1 MKICVIGTGTM
12 GSGIVQSFAQAG
24 IPVVMK
30 SRSDASNEKA
40 LARISNQ
47 LTDDELRAKCTYEI
61 DNSGSKSIE
70 AQITEIISKIK
81 SKNN

>member
-40 LARISNQ
+40 LAVISP
-47 LTDDELRAKCTYEI
+47 
-61 DNSGSKSIE
+61 
-70 AQITEIISKIK
+70 AQ
-81 SKNN
+81 N

>member
-40 LARISNQ
+40 LARISKS
-47 LTDDELRAKCTYEI
+47 LAKLVEKGKVSQEYMDTTLATLLLLPTMP
-61 DNSGSKSIE
+61 SVPMP
-70 AQITEIISKIK
+70 TW
-81 SKNN
+81 